1 MPSWQKPQ
9 ESSGMTGAPPGIE
22 DVEFAVGSAGG
33 GGREENWAVKSVSL
47 ASVSASP
54 FDVE

>member
-1 MPSWQKPQ
+1 MI
-9 ESSGMTGAPPGIE
+9 GALLGIE
-22 DVEFAVGSAGG
+22 DVEFVVGSAGG
-33 GGREENWAVKSVSL
+33 GGREENWVVKSISV